1 MVFCIPPIYE
11 FNPKFCLGAK
21 IRVGGFLFAAF
32 AQNDSITR
40 WFGVGK
46 VNFINIQLLA
56 NYEYILSPHC
66 QILRYCIDLI
76 LQKL

>member
-1 MVFCIPPIYE
+1 M
-11 FNPKFCLGAK
+11 
-21 IRVGGFLFAAF
+21 GFLFAVF

-56 NYEYILSPHC
+56 NYEYIQYLLC
-66 QILRYCIDLI
+66 QILRYCIDLT
-76 LQKL
+76 LQQL

>member
-1 MVFCIPPIYE
+1 M
-11 FNPKFCLGAK
+11 
-21 IRVGGFLFAAF
+21 GFLFAVF
-32 AQNDSITR
+32 AQNGYIAR